1 MGRSALRPESA
12 APQPVT
18 TPQRPHRDGA
28 VKTQFHIDPI
38 DVVAIGVVIV
48 STAIVLAL
56 IHR

>member
-1 MGRSALRPESA
+1 M
-12 APQPVT
+12 
-18 TPQRPHRDGA
+18 
-28 VKTQFHIDPI
+28 KTQFHIDPI